1 MSRSRVSIET
11 TADGFRAL
19 AEEWN
24 QLLDRSTV
32 HSVFLTWDWLYAW
45 WCHLGA
51 PRRLHLITVREAD
64 GRLVGLAPFCIQREG
79 TFPSVRVATFL
90 GRERVSSEYLDVIAE
105 PGREEEVAE
114 DVWNALLETRNEW
127 DLLRFEDMLESA
139 SWLRYAG
146 RVANGRAYAR
156 EVADAQICPHLP
168 LPGGRDAFDRGL
180 GGSLRRRA
188 RQMTRY
194 LERASVDIRVV
205 DAAGDLPRTLEDL
218 YNLHARRWAVRHQAG
233 NFGDPRVRAFHAQ
246 VAGSLAPSRRRVR
259 LYVMTHE
266 TGTLAVLY
274 ALEYK
279 DTLFYYQSGFDPD
292 PDRVGLKPHEY
303 SPGFVLVYRSL
314 LDAIDRHL
322 AHYDFLRGPEA
333 YKFRWTALSRTT
345 RSLTVVPRANRA
357 ALGRHTLGRG
367 IAASKRAVK
376 RLLRMNPPAAERRA

>member
-1 MSRSRVSIET
+1 MSRPRVSIVT

-19 AEEWN
+19 AAEWN
-24 QLLDRSTV
+24 ALLDRSTV

-51 PRRLHLITVREAD
+51 ARRLHLISVREAD
-64 GRLVGLAPFCIQREG
+64 GRLIGLAPFCIQREG
-79 TFPSVRVATFL
+79 TLPPVRVATFL
-90 GRERVSSEYLDVIAE
+90 GRERVSSEYVDVIAE
-105 PGREEEVAE
+105 PGREEEVAGH
-114 DVWNALLETRNEW
+114 VWNALLETRNEW

-156 EVADAQICPHLP
+156 EIADAQICPHLP
-168 LPGGRDAFDRGL
+168 LAGSRDAFHEGL

-194 LERASVDIRVV
+194 LERVAVDIRVV
-205 DAAGDLPRTLEDL
+205 DAPEDLPGALEDL
-218 YNLHARRWAVRHQAG
+218 YRLHALRWAARHQAG

-246 VAGSLAPSRRRVR
+246 VASSLAPSGRVR

-274 ALEYK
+274 GLEYK

-292 PDRVGLKPHEY
+292 PVRVGLKPHEY

-314 LDAIDRHL
+314 LDAIDRGL
-322 AHYDFLRGPEA
+322 SRYDFLRGPEA

-345 RSLTVVPRANRA
+345 RSLTVVPKVNRA
-357 ALGRHTLGRG
+357 ALGRHAVGRG
-367 IAASKRAVK
+367 ISASKRAVK
-376 RLLRMNPPAAERRA
+376 RLLRMNPPATERRP